1 MRAFSDDVVT
11 VFGLDNC
18 AGLVLKRGKIVRN
31 EGIELPDGKHM
42 KEINLEDTSVWE
54 CLS

>member
-1 MRAFSDDVVT
+1 MRAFSDDVGT

-18 AGLVLKRGKIVRN
+18 SGLVLKRGKIVRT

-42 KEINLEDTSVWE
+42 KEMNLEDTSICE